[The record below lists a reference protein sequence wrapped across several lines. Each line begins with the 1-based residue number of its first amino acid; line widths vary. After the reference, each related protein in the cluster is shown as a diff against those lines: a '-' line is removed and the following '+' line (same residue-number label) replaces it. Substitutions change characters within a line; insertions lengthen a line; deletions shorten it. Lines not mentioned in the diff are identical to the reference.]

1 MIVDQKSSKRELIK
15 FLREESVKDIQ
26 QVIRHINDDSRLEVG
41 YYISGLKDDLVDQLS
56 EDRYVTAQI
65 LYDAIDKVFPDVEE
79 DEDND
84 EEENESCEDEN
95 ENRGEISSLDQ
106 LKVFV
111 PNLVQKSKYNFSY
124 SGVDQSQLDRMLRAL
139 KGFVSYRESKSKL
152 LHEIK
157 NMNVL
162 FHGPS
167 GVGKTELAKFLS
179 QELDIK
185 LIILSSADV
194 LSQWIGNTENNI
206 KNIFKIARENNAMI
220 FFDEFEGVISSRET
234 AKEAHQLTQVNQLLS
249 EIEQFEGIFIA
260 ATNHIE
266 KFDPASLRRFAF
278 EMQFQFLDESGIDYF
293 HETYLKPI
301 SIETINRKTKERLMQ
316 IRNLTPGDFLV
327 CYKRFVFLGKVNE
340 EELVDDLIK
349 ISNTKRQVQ
358 IRLR

>member
-1 MIVDQKSSKRELIK
+1 MDVVNSSSSKRQLIQ
-15 FLREESVKDIQ
+15 FLRESTKDEI
-26 QVIRHINDDSRLEVG
+26 LEVIDLLNEDEQLD
-41 YYISGLKDDLVDQLS
+41 YYYLTGNKDELVNQLS
-56 EDRYVTAQI
+56 EDRKLKQEI
-65 LYDAIDKVFPDVEE
+65 LYDAIDEVFPDDDDDEDDEEE
-79 DEDND
+79 DEDDDD
-84 EEENESCEDEN
+84 EEDDEEDE
-95 ENRGEISSLDQ
+95 EDEEDESERRGEISSLDQ
-106 LKVFV
+106 LNVFV

-220 FFDEFEGVISSRET
+220 FFDEFEGVISSREK

-260 ATNHIE
+260 ATNHME

-278 EMQFQFLDESGIDYF
+278 EMQFKFLDESGIDYF

-301 SIETINRKTKERLMQ
+301 SIEAINRKTKERLMQ

-327 CYKRFVFLGKVNE
+327 CYKRFVFLGMECAPKSVE
-340 EELVDDLIK
+340 FIPL
-349 ISNTKRQVQ
+349 
-358 IRLR
+358 